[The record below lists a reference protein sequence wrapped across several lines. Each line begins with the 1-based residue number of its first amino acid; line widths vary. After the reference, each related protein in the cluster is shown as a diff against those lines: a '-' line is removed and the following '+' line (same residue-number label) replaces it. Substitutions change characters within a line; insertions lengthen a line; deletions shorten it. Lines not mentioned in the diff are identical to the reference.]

1 MTKWI
6 NSPLEDIDNSFLWPN
21 TNIEFEK
28 TLSNNFEPLYDN
40 GINGDDTES
49 KIYNSLKNENQ
60 FIRSDEPFKKTKDT
74 TDEKILNN
82 KTLLPIN
89 NIFFNSIKYDKN
101 NSTNME
107 KIFDSPL
114 KNLFKKVL
122 QNGLTIH

>member
-6 NSPLEDIDNSFLWPN
+6 NASPLEEIENSFLWQN
-21 TNIEFEK
+21 ANIEFEK

-60 FIRSDEPFKKTKDT
+60 FIHSDEPFKKTTDT

-82 KTLLPIN
+82 KTLLSIN
-89 NIFFNSIKYDKN
+89 NIFFNFIKYDKN
-101 NSTNME
+101 NSMNIK
-107 KIFDSPL
+107 KIYDR
-114 KNLFKKVL
+114 
-122 QNGLTIH
+122 G